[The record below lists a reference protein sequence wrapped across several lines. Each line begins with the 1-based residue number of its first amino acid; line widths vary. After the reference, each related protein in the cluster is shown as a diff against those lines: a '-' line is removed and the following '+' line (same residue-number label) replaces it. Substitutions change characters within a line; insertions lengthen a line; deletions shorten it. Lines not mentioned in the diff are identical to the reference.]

1 MFAGPAI
8 VPKPID
14 DSPDILKVP
23 NGCPARKPGP
33 PGKDG
38 IGAMEV
44 SPVIQKVF
52 HPVRLK
58 PIRTALDGAGEKMCV
73 SDAVIN

>member
-1 MFAGPAI
+1 M
-8 VPKPID
+8 PKPID
-14 DSPDILKVP
+14 DSPDMLKVP
-23 NGCPARKPGP
+23 NGSPARKPGP

-38 IGAMEV
+38 IGAKDV
-44 SPVIQKVF
+44 SPVIQKVS

-58 PIRTALDGAGEKMCV
+58 ASRAELDRVGEKMCV